1 MSTIKTVTM
10 TMQEIINVLDA
21 INPNAFDLLNSA
33 LQEKVIND
41 IGGDEWLKTFDS
53 DNWNIKLNLNY
64 EVTK

>member
-1 MSTIKTVTM
+1 MSNIKTVTM

-21 INPNAFDLLNSA
+21 IHPNAFDLLNSA

-64 EVTK
+64 EVAK

>member
-1 MSTIKTVTM
+1 MSNIKTVTM

-41 IGGDEWLKTFDS
+41 IGGDAWLKTFDS